1 MVASFLLFVCAE
13 QGFIWRM
20 RLDCDI
26 AQQER

>member
-20 RLDCDI
+20 LDCDI